1 MATSSPE
8 TSVKLKVV
16 EMDHIVLR
24 VKDVERAIEFYTE
37 VLGLAPHRVDEYR
50 AGKVPF
56 PCARIN
62 NDTIIDLTPFPD
74 QEPVGDGPRNLDH
87 YCLTI
92 EPTDL
97 VQLGEHL
104 RQRGV
109 TIVSEAPGKR
119 SGAKGMG
126 DSIYIK
132 DWEGNTI
139 ELRHY

>member
-1 MATSSPE
+1 MATHSAE

-16 EMDHIVLR
+16 DMDHIVIR
-24 VKDVERAIEFYTE
+24 VKEVERAIEFYTE
-37 VLGLAPHRVDEYR
+37 VLGMPPHRVEEYR

-56 PCARIN
+56 PCARVN
-62 NDTIIDLTPFPD
+62 SNTIIDLFPFPE

-97 VQLGEHL
+97 VQLSEHL

-109 TIVSEAPGKR
+109 TVVSDEPGQR
-119 SGAKGMG
+119 SGARGMG